1 MNECTKP
8 RPNHRRYLEVLRRMT
23 PQERLRKAFE
33 LSQFSR
39 TLFVEGLRRLHPDA
53 SAEEFQRVLLERL
66 ERCHN
71 RNF

>member
-1 MNECTKP
+1 
-8 RPNHRRYLEVLRRMT
+8 MT
-23 PQERLRKAFE
+23 PQERLRKALE

-39 TLFVEGLRRLHPDA
+39 TLVVAGLRRLHPDA